1 MMLYVLVAVGTG
13 FITGCLVTLVV
24 FSVCIASGKRNRDLV
39 ERGED
44 DEQDRAR

>member
-1 MMLYVLVAVGTG
+1 MMLYVLVAAGTG

-24 FSVCIASGKRNRDLV
+24 FSVCITSGKRNRDSV

-44 DEQDRAR
+44 DEQDRT

>member
-1 MMLYVLVAVGTG
+1 MLYVLAAAGAG

-24 FSVCIASGKRNRDLV
+24 FSVYIASGKRNRDSV

-44 DEQDRAR
+44 DEQDRT